1 MLHHKNPDKAKH
13 YIDLLD
19 TARCDG
25 NWSELP
31 ELVRKVGKHAPQ
43 RKCLQLTAQAEHQEA
58 TASTGLSQIVLP
70 LTTAIQEPNAS
81 PKDVFQARICLGSLY
96 WTLKDP
102 VLALQTLPEDI
113 HAAYIDSNPEAD
125 QGRGWSS
132 VCAVKGAY
140 IRGDLQE
147 KVNNVNEALRTY
159 ESILPHV
166 ESTLANGPLTPGYCA
181 WAEKLLAQY
190 CVLANR
196 VVKSKSERG
205 ETPYTKATLAP
216 FRLWADLLA
225 SQAKN
230 QMQGVSTLISG
241 NRAGSRRRVW
251 QMYYE
256 TLSAVLRRGGPYP
269 TLDRRPST
277 CAREMSTDNL
287 KSLDNPMLQFILELR
302 RVEGMYEDILHREVA
317 FPRANRSN
325 VEVEM
330 WADQV
335 VSNWRI
341 ISSPR
346 WLNQDVG
353 KGGKEMVTRDVLAVG
368 LLVHSEFTLAEKAL
382 DTYVELVTK
391 GKARVDKSGESESG
405 LDDDATVLKTTGA
418 GIQMLCYYGLRKQ
431 VEKAQEIAVSLESWL
446 DKIQSSSERVA
457 NADDNPP
464 DLRSEQR
471 PPGRPVS
478 GEALATAYHSLGV
491 CYAHWARLTLKTSS
505 RPELQAKAIVSFR
518 AALNSYFSDS
528 QSANTHYA
536 LALTLAETRD
546 IDAAIVSV
554 KQAIS
559 LCNVDNEGLAEH
571 QQTATGGTLEDQDRK
586 LLSKAW
592 HLLSFL
598 LAARQDFAMAI
609 ASCDAA
615 EELYSDLLAN
625 SGQSRFSERL
635 TLSERESIIELKM
648 SQLVLCQI
656 LDGSEEAVNACGE
669 LLGTYKQLLAPVKA
683 QTVQAPANVINS
695 SKDTISPPPMANGSV
710 KSARRSLLGR
720 SKEALPR
727 NGHHPNHVPITGE
740 TSPDL
745 SRDTDIAMTLDGAL
759 AERKYQPP
767 HHLARQE
774 SKKLHKR
781 RSRKSML
788 SEQGTRSGSPHKPPR
803 ANGSEDSTQ
812 ANPLRVANLKRSS
825 LEASVDGSSV
835 GHAADGISAAVT
847 HNTSSGE
854 KQSGGGPYGLPHAV
868 SHSTHHKNQNA
879 FHDCSN
885 LPTSAVSMPSPTI
898 ALSSYPLPDPL
909 YSPVDLG
916 RRSLTLLTRIWLL
929 VAQLYRDA
937 GMSVDAQGALSEAFR
952 YAQSIEA
959 AVAAIESS
967 AQALST
973 PGWGNVK
980 SVAEVWADVH
990 AEQGT
995 LHLHLGDGKGAS
1007 EEFEKALGWFPDHS
1021 TATVRL
1027 SNMLLDYY
1035 QMEDSAVVPTSPKK
1049 DSEAGPVLARLPP
1062 LGKAGSAKGES
1073 SNGRHEA
1080 SPKLLSRL
1088 AARDRAYG
1096 LLSMLTKSGRG
1107 WDDSE
1112 AWSALARVYEQSGQ
1126 IDKAKEAL
1134 WWVVE
1139 LEDSRPLREWSSI
1152 GETFEVDFCVNI
1164 HLSLRFSPSRAMS
1177 EKKRKRASHDAG
1189 QRPNKRAATLPSE
1202 PGLVEVSL
1210 IPEED
1215 EWAPVIANTPG
1226 VSFPPN
1232 TSLTPYAKARKNDTS
1247 STGKSLLS
1255 KSEHL
1260 LHTSSHAKIDY
1271 IAREEEGGGAGGL
1284 LQHYLGMYDPQSGQ
1298 LQLVR
1303 ARKLVLRGSV
1313 RPVPSP
1319 GEEAVNHTSDLSARN
1334 TLGLAFGTKK
1344 SQRAIDAITKNAI
1357 SPSKQRSAPGHLDPI
1372 ASAVVSSMAA
1382 PAPTRDELQAAVDE
1396 SKPRPKPNLDAET
1409 PADVYPIEQLVGGPT
1424 TLAQM
1429 TVKGWQDTIDAGEEI
1444 LTKSRFVSHRVQSI
1458 VKGGD
1463 VRRLKTLKYMLLLLE
1478 WYNAL
1483 QTAPHKSST
1492 RRVLPAEKLQQALTG
1507 WSSFVVDSVSRR
1519 FAEGSV
1525 LVRRWHLDLLI
1536 THICALALT
1545 VDGDGDGGAGF
1556 ATNLHD
1562 LGQDLKLEIKDTKKY
1577 FREVGCQ

>member
-43 RKCLQLTAQAEHQEA
+43 RKC
-58 TASTGLSQIVLP
+58 
-70 LTTAIQEPNAS
+70 
-81 PKDVFQARICLGSLY
+81 
-96 WTLKDP
+96 
-102 VLALQTLPEDI
+102 
-113 HAAYIDSNPEAD
+113 
-125 QGRGWSS
+125 
-132 VCAVKGAY
+132 
-140 IRGDLQE
+140 DLQE
-147 KVNNVNEALRTY
+147 KANNINEALRTY
-159 ESILPHV
+159 ESILSHV
-166 ESTLANGPLTPGYCA
+166 ESTLATGPLMPGYCA

-196 VVKSKSERG
+196 VAKSKGERG
-205 ETPYTKATLAP
+205 EIPYTKATLAP

-256 TLSAVLRRGGPYP
+256 TLSAVLHKGGPYP
-269 TLDRRPST
+269 TLDQRPST
-277 CAREMSTDNL
+277 SPSEMSTDNL
-287 KSLDNPMLQFILELR
+287 KTLDNPMLQFSLELR

-317 FPRANRSN
+317 FPRANGSN

-341 ISSPR
+341 ISSPG

-353 KGGKEMVTRDVLAVG
+353 KGGKEMVTRNVLAI
-368 LLVHSEFTLAEKAL
+368 LYRAATRSFHSTRILRHLFTLHTALAEFTLAGKAI

-391 GKARVDKSGESESG
+391 GKARVDKSGESEIG

-431 VEKAQEIAVSLESWL
+431 VERAREIAVSLENWL
-446 DKIQSSSERVA
+446 DKIQSPSEPVA

-464 DLRSEQR
+464 DLRSE
-471 PPGRPVS
+471 PGHPGRPVP

-491 CYAHWARLTLKTSS
+491 CYAHWARLTFETSS
-505 RPELQAKAIVSFR
+505 RPEFHAKAIASFR
-518 AALNSYFSDS
+518 AALKSNFRDG
-528 QSANTHYA
+528 QNANTHYA

-546 IDAAIVSV
+546 IDSAIISV

-559 LCNVDNEGLAEH
+559 LCNVDSEGLAQY
-571 QQTATGGTLEDQDRK
+571 QQIASGGTLEDQDRK
-586 LLSKAW
+586 LSLKAW

-598 LAARQDFAMAI
+598 LAARQDFAMAM

-615 EELYSDLLAN
+615 EELYSDLGAN
-625 SGQSRFSERL
+625 QGQSLSSERL
-635 TLSERESIIELKM
+635 PLSERVSIIELKM

-656 LDGSEEAVNACGE
+656 LDGSEEALNACGE
-669 LLGTYKQLLAPVKA
+669 LLGTYKRLLAPVEA
-683 QTVQAPANVINS
+683 QTVQAPAIVTNS
-695 SKDTISPPPMANGSV
+695 SKDTVSPPPTANGTV
-710 KSARRSLLGR
+710 KNVRRSLLGR

-727 NGHHPNHVPITGE
+727 NGHHPNHVQITGE
-740 TSPDL
+740 TFPGIP
-745 SRDTDIAMTLDGAL
+745 RDTDMAMTLDGAL

-781 RSRKSML
+781 RSRKSMV
-788 SEQGTRSGSPHKPPR
+788 SEQGTRSGSPHKSPG
-803 ANGSEDSTQ
+803 ANGSEDSTR
-812 ANPLRVANLKRSS
+812 AIPFRVANLKRSS

-835 GHAADGISAAVT
+835 GHAADDESVAVT
-847 HNTSSGE
+847 HNASSGE
-854 KQSGGGPYGLPHAV
+854 KQGRGRPHGLPQAV
-868 SHSTHHKNQNA
+868 SHSRHDKNQNA

-885 LPTSAVSMPSPTI
+885 LPTSASPMPLPPI

-909 YSPVDLG
+909 YSPADLG

-937 GMSVDAQGALSEAFR
+937 GMSVDAQGALSEAFGH
-952 YAQSIEA
+952 AQSIEA

-990 AEQGT
+990 AEQGA
-995 LHLHLGDGKGAS
+995 LHLHLGNSKGAS

-1021 TATVRL
+1021 AATVRL

-1035 QMEDSAVVPTSPKK
+1035 QKEESAALPTSPKK
-1049 DSEAGPVLARLPP
+1049 DSEAEPVLASLPP
-1062 LGKAGSAKGES
+1062 IGKSVSAKGES

-1139 LEDSRPLREWSSI
+1139 LEDSRPLRDWSSI
-1152 GETFEVDFCVNI
+1152 G
-1164 HLSLRFSPSRAMS
+1164 
-1177 EKKRKRASHDAG
+1177 
-1189 QRPNKRAATLPSE
+1189 
-1202 PGLVEVSL
+1202 
-1210 IPEED
+1210 
-1215 EWAPVIANTPG
+1215 
-1226 VSFPPN
+1226 
-1232 TSLTPYAKARKNDTS
+1232 
-1247 STGKSLLS
+1247 
-1255 KSEHL
+1255 
-1260 LHTSSHAKIDY
+1260 
-1271 IAREEEGGGAGGL
+1271 
-1284 LQHYLGMYDPQSGQ
+1284 
-1298 LQLVR
+1298 
-1303 ARKLVLRGSV
+1303 
-1313 RPVPSP
+1313 
-1319 GEEAVNHTSDLSARN
+1319 
-1334 TLGLAFGTKK
+1334 
-1344 SQRAIDAITKNAI
+1344 
-1357 SPSKQRSAPGHLDPI
+1357 
-1372 ASAVVSSMAA
+1372 
-1382 PAPTRDELQAAVDE
+1382 
-1396 SKPRPKPNLDAET
+1396 
-1409 PADVYPIEQLVGGPT
+1409 
-1424 TLAQM
+1424 
-1429 TVKGWQDTIDAGEEI
+1429 
-1444 LTKSRFVSHRVQSI
+1444 
-1458 VKGGD
+1458 
-1463 VRRLKTLKYMLLLLE
+1463 
-1478 WYNAL
+1478 
-1483 QTAPHKSST
+1483 
-1492 RRVLPAEKLQQALTG
+1492 
-1507 WSSFVVDSVSRR
+1507 
-1519 FAEGSV
+1519 
-1525 LVRRWHLDLLI
+1525 
-1536 THICALALT
+1536 
-1545 VDGDGDGGAGF
+1545 
-1556 ATNLHD
+1556 
-1562 LGQDLKLEIKDTKKY
+1562 
-1577 FREVGCQ
+1577 

>member
-1 MLHHKNPDKAKH
+1 MGSVTMLHHKNPDKAKH

-25 NWSELP
+25 DWSELP
-31 ELVRKVGKHAPQ
+31 ELIRKVGKHAPQ
-43 RKCLQLTAQAEHQEA
+43 RKCTASEARLQLTAQAEHQEA

-81 PKDVFQARICLGSLY
+81 PQDVFQARICLGSVH

-102 VLALQTLPEDI
+102 VLALQMLPEDM
-113 HAAYIDSNPEAD
+113 HAAYKDSNSEAD

-147 KVNNVNEALRTY
+147 KANNINEALITY

-166 ESTLANGPLTPGYCA
+166 ESTLATGPLMPGYCA

-205 ETPYTKATLAP
+205 EIPYTKATLAP
-216 FRLWADLLA
+216 FRLWAHLLA

-256 TLSAVLRRGGPYP
+256 TLSAVLHKGGPYP

-277 CAREMSTDNL
+277 SPNEMSTDNL
-287 KSLDNPMLQFILELR
+287 KSLDNPMLQFSLELR

-317 FPRANRSN
+317 FPRANGSN

-335 VSNWRI
+335 VFNWRI
-341 ISSPR
+341 LSSPR

-353 KGGKEMVTRDVLAVG
+353 KGGKEMVTRNVLAI
-368 LLVHSEFTLAEKAL
+368 LYRAATRSFHSTRILRHLFTLHTALAEFTLAGKAL

-391 GKARVDKSGESESG
+391 GKARVDKSGESEIG

-418 GIQMLCYYGLRKQ
+418 GIQMLCYYGLRKH
-431 VEKAQEIAVSLESWL
+431 VERAQEIAVSLESWL
-446 DKIQSSSERVA
+446 DKIQSPSEPVA

-464 DLRSEQR
+464 DLRSER
-471 PPGRPVS
+471 GPPGRPVP

-491 CYAHWARLTLKTSS
+491 CYAHWARLTFETSS
-505 RPELQAKAIVSFR
+505 RPELQAKAIASLH
-518 AALNSYFSDS
+518 AALKSDFRDS
-528 QSANTHYA
+528 QNANTHYA

-546 IDAAIVSV
+546 IDAAIVFV

-571 QQTATGGTLEDQDRK
+571 QQTASGGTSEDQDRK
-586 LLSKAW
+586 LLLKAW

-598 LAARQDFAMAI
+598 LGARQDFAMAM

-615 EELYSDLLAN
+615 EELYSDLRAN
-625 SGQSRFSERL
+625 SGHALSSERL
-635 TLSERESIIELKM
+635 PLCERESIIELKM

-656 LDGSEEAVNACGE
+656 LDGSEEALNACGE
-669 LLGTYKQLLAPVKA
+669 LLGTYKRLLAPIEA
-683 QTVQAPANVINS
+683 QTVQAPAIVTNS
-695 SKDTISPPPMANGSV
+695 SKDTVSPPPTVNGTV
-710 KSARRSLLGR
+710 KNARRSLLGR

-727 NGHHPNHVPITGE
+727 NRHHPDHVPITGE
-740 TSPDL
+740 TCPGIP
-745 SRDTDIAMTLDGAL
+745 RDTDMAMTLDGAL

-781 RSRKSML
+781 RSRKSIV
-788 SEQGTRSGSPHKPPR
+788 SEQGTRSGSPHKSSR
-803 ANGSEDSTQ
+803 ANGSEDSTR
-812 ANPLRVANLKRSS
+812 AIPSRVANLKRSS

-835 GHAADGISAAVT
+835 KNKVEDDRMDYHRPSLIVGIT
-847 HNTSSGE
+847 
-854 KQSGGGPYGLPHAV
+854 KI
-868 SHSTHHKNQNA
+868 K
-879 FHDCSN
+879 
-885 LPTSAVSMPSPTI
+885 MP
-898 ALSSYPLPDPL
+898 LSSYPLPDPL
-909 YSPVDLG
+909 YSPADLG

-937 GMSVDAQGALSEAFR
+937 GMSVDAQGALSEAFGH
-952 YAQSIEA
+952 AQSIEA

-967 AQALST
+967 AQALCT

-990 AEQGT
+990 AEQGS
-995 LHLHLGDGKGAS
+995 LHLHLGNSKGAS

-1021 TATVRL
+1021 AATVRL

-1035 QMEDSAVVPTSPKK
+1035 QKEEFAALPTSPKK
-1049 DSEAGPVLARLPP
+1049 DSEAEPVLASLPP
-1062 LGKAGSAKGES
+1062 IGKSGSAKGES

-1134 WWVVE
+1134 
-1139 LEDSRPLREWSSI
+1139 
-1152 GETFEVDFCVNI
+1152 C
-1164 HLSLRFSPSRAMS
+1164 RAMS
-1177 EKKRKRASHDAG
+1177 EKKRKRASHDAE
-1189 QRPNKRAATLPSE
+1189 QRPKKRAATVPSE
-1202 PGLVEVSL
+1202 SSLVKVSL

-1226 VSFPPN
+1226 LSFPSN
-1232 TSLTPYAKARKNDTS
+1232 TSLTPYAKPRKNDTS

-1271 IAREEEGGGAGGL
+1271 IAREEEGRGTGGL
-1284 LQHYLGMYDPQSGQ
+1284 LQHYLGVYDPQSGQ

-1319 GEEAVNHTSDLSARN
+1319 GEEAVKQTSDLSARN

-1357 SPSKQRSAPGHLDPI
+1357 SPSKQRSTPGHLDPI

-1429 TVKGWQDTIDAGEEI
+1429 TVKGWQDAIDAGEEI

-1463 VRRLKTLKYMLLLLE
+1463 VRRLKTLKYLLLLLE

-1483 QTAPHKSST
+1483 QAAPHNKGST
-1492 RRVLPAEKLQQALTG
+1492 RRVLPPEKLQQALTG
-1507 WSSFVVDSVSRR
+1507 WSSFLVDSVSRR
-1519 FAEGSV
+1519 FAEGSSA

-1536 THICALALT
+1536 THICALAVT
-1545 VDGDGDGGAGF
+1545 VDGNGNGEGDGF
-1556 ATNLHD
+1556 TTNVHD
-1562 LGQDLKLEIKDTKKY
+1562 LGQDLKLEVKDTKKY
-1577 FREVGCQ
+1577 FREVGCVVGPPTEAEIRKMKG

>member
-43 RKCLQLTAQAEHQEA
+43 RRCLQLTAQAEHQEA

-81 PKDVFQARICLGSLY
+81 PKDVFQARICLGSVH

-102 VLALQTLPEDI
+102 VLALQMLPEDMN
-113 HAAYIDSNPEAD
+113 AAYKDSNSEAD

-147 KVNNVNEALRTY
+147 KANNINEALRTY

-166 ESTLANGPLTPGYCA
+166 ESTLATGPLMPGYCA

-205 ETPYTKATLAP
+205 EIPYTKATLAP
-216 FRLWADLLA
+216 FRLWAELLA

-256 TLSAVLRRGGPYP
+256 TLSAVLHKGGPYP

-277 CAREMSTDNL
+277 SPSEMSTDNL
-287 KSLDNPMLQFILELR
+287 KSLGNPMLQFSLELR
-302 RVEGMYEDILHREVA
+302 RVEGMYEDILHREA
-317 FPRANRSN
+317 
-325 VEVEM
+325 
-330 WADQV
+330 
-335 VSNWRI
+335 
-341 ISSPR
+341 
-346 WLNQDVG
+346 
-353 KGGKEMVTRDVLAVG
+353 
-368 LLVHSEFTLAEKAL
+368 EFTLAGKAL

-391 GKARVDKSGESESG
+391 GKARVDKSGETEIG

-431 VEKAQEIAVSLESWL
+431 VERAREIAISLESWL
-446 DKIQSSSERVA
+446 DKIQSPSEPVA

-464 DLRSEQR
+464 DLRSEPG
-471 PPGRPVS
+471 PPGRPVP

-491 CYAHWARLTLKTSS
+491 CYAHWARLTFETSS
-505 RPELQAKAIVSFR
+505 RPEFQAKAIANFR
-518 AALNSYFSDS
+518 AALKSNFREG
-528 QSANTHYA
+528 QNANTHYA

-546 IDAAIVSV
+546 IDAAIISV

-559 LCNVDNEGLAEH
+559 LCNVDTEGLAEY
-571 QQTATGGTLEDQDRK
+571 QQIASGGTLEDQDRK
-586 LLSKAW
+586 LLVKAW

-598 LAARQDFAMAI
+598 LAARQDFAMAM

-615 EELYSDLLAN
+615 EELYSDLRAN
-625 SGQSRFSERL
+625 QGQSLSSERL
-635 TLSERESIIELKM
+635 LLSERESIIELKM

-656 LDGSEEAVNACGE
+656 LDGSEEALNACGE
-669 LLGTYKQLLAPVKA
+669 LLGTYKRLLAPIEA
-683 QTVQAPANVINS
+683 ETVQAPAIVTTS
-695 SKDTISPPPMANGSV
+695 SKDTVSPPPTANGTV
-710 KSARRSLLGR
+710 KNARRSLLGR

-727 NGHHPNHVPITGE
+727 NGHHHNHVPISGE
-740 TSPDL
+740 TSPGIP
-745 SRDTDIAMTLDGAL
+745 RDTDMAMTLDGAL

-781 RSRKSML
+781 RSRKSIV
-788 SEQGTRSGSPHKPPR
+788 SEQGTRSGSPHKSSR

-812 ANPLRVANLKRSS
+812 PIPFRVANLKRSS

-835 GHAADGISAAVT
+835 GHAADGESVAVT
-847 HNTSSGE
+847 HNASSGE
-854 KQSGGGPYGLPHAV
+854 KRGRGGPHGLPQAV
-868 SHSTHHKNQNA
+868 SHSRHHKDQNA

-885 LPTSAVSMPSPTI
+885 LPTSASPMPLPPI

-909 YSPVDLG
+909 YSPADLG

-929 VAQLYRDA
+929 VAQLYREA
-937 GMSVDAQGALSEAFR
+937 GMSVDAQGALSEAFGH
-952 YAQSIEA
+952 AQSIEA

-995 LHLHLGDGKGAS
+995 LHLHLGNSKGAS

-1035 QMEDSAVVPTSPKK
+1035 QKEESAALPTSPKK
-1049 DSEAGPVLARLPP
+1049 DSEAEPVLASLPP
-1062 LGKAGSAKGES
+1062 IGKSGSEKGES

-1139 LEDSRPLREWSSI
+1139 LEDSRPLRDWSSI
-1152 GETFEVDFCVNI
+1152 G
-1164 HLSLRFSPSRAMS
+1164 
-1177 EKKRKRASHDAG
+1177 
-1189 QRPNKRAATLPSE
+1189 
-1202 PGLVEVSL
+1202 
-1210 IPEED
+1210 
-1215 EWAPVIANTPG
+1215 
-1226 VSFPPN
+1226 
-1232 TSLTPYAKARKNDTS
+1232 
-1247 STGKSLLS
+1247 
-1255 KSEHL
+1255 
-1260 LHTSSHAKIDY
+1260 
-1271 IAREEEGGGAGGL
+1271 
-1284 LQHYLGMYDPQSGQ
+1284 
-1298 LQLVR
+1298 
-1303 ARKLVLRGSV
+1303 
-1313 RPVPSP
+1313 
-1319 GEEAVNHTSDLSARN
+1319 
-1334 TLGLAFGTKK
+1334 
-1344 SQRAIDAITKNAI
+1344 
-1357 SPSKQRSAPGHLDPI
+1357 
-1372 ASAVVSSMAA
+1372 
-1382 PAPTRDELQAAVDE
+1382 
-1396 SKPRPKPNLDAET
+1396 
-1409 PADVYPIEQLVGGPT
+1409 
-1424 TLAQM
+1424 
-1429 TVKGWQDTIDAGEEI
+1429 
-1444 LTKSRFVSHRVQSI
+1444 
-1458 VKGGD
+1458 
-1463 VRRLKTLKYMLLLLE
+1463 
-1478 WYNAL
+1478 
-1483 QTAPHKSST
+1483 
-1492 RRVLPAEKLQQALTG
+1492 
-1507 WSSFVVDSVSRR
+1507 
-1519 FAEGSV
+1519 
-1525 LVRRWHLDLLI
+1525 
-1536 THICALALT
+1536 
-1545 VDGDGDGGAGF
+1545 GF
-1556 ATNLHD
+1556 
-1562 LGQDLKLEIKDTKKY
+1562 
-1577 FREVGCQ
+1577 